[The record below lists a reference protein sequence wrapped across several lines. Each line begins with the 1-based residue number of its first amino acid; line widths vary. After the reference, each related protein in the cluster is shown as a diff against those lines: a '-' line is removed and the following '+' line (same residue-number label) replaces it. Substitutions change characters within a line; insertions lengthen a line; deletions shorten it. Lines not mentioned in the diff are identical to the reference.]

1 MAADLNDLQAFM
13 AVARAGGFREGA
25 RATAGSASAL
35 SEAIRRLE
43 TQLGVRLFN
52 RTTRS
57 VALTEAGAS
66 LLARLGPALGE
77 VEAALDVVNGFR
89 DRPAGTLRLNVPIS
103 ASRLVL
109 PKIVPGFLAAYPAI
123 RLEVIAEENFVD
135 LLVAGCDAGIR
146 YDERLEQDMIAVPI
160 GPRAQRFT
168 TSAAPSY
175 LDRHGRPQHPRDLL
189 GHACVRGRFPSG
201 VMTPWEFE
209 RDGEVVR
216 VDTTGPLLVSI
227 GGGVDLAIDAAIA
240 GVGILWLFEDWVRP
254 HFESGAL
261 EPVLEPWWQ
270 SFSGPFLYYPGRRL
284 VPAPLRA
291 FIDYIKT
298 PAGHW

>member
-1 MAADLNDLQAFM
+1 M
-13 AVARAGGFREGA
+13 AVARAGGFREAA
-25 RATAGSASAL
+25 RVTAGSASVL

-57 VALTEAGAS
+57 VALTEAGAG

-160 GPRAQRFT
+160 GPRTQRFT

-175 LDRHGRPQHPRDLL
+175 LDRHGRPRHPRDLL

-216 VDTTGPLLVSI
+216 VDATGPLLVSI